1 MYISINWIKDF
12 VDLDGL
18 DVKDIASKFTLSCAE
33 VEGVIEK
40 GKDISGIISARIESV
55 ENHPNSKKLHILKVN
70 TGKEVLQIV
79 CGAPNV
85 RVGMVT
91 ALAPIGARL
100 FDTTI
105 GKANLGGVDSLGM
118 CCSIKELGIGEDHSG
133 IIDLGDDTQI
143 GVDLK
148 ELLPIEDTL
157 IEVDNK
163 SLTNRPDMWGHYG
176 IAREISAITG
186 RPLKE
191 YPVDTED
198 YSKLPTLN
206 VKVESPSCYRYSAL
220 RMDNISKNTSPMAMQ
235 IRLYYCGM
243 RAISML
249 ADLTNYIMLELG
261 QPMHSFNGSKVESIV
276 VRDVDSD
283 TPFTTLDGVERV
295 LPKGTMVIDLN
306 SEIGAIAGIMG
317 GLSSEIEDDTTSTFL
332 ESATFDA
339 VKVRKT
345 ATALGLRSES
355 SARYEKSLDPEM
367 TTIALR
373 RYAYLLKSIDSGA
386 KVVSNLKDVYMH
398 KYPHIDIDIE
408 KTYID
413 RYIGIEIGK
422 ERMIE
427 ILVSLGFGVQENN
440 GTFHI
445 SVPSY
450 RATKDISIKAD
461 IVEEIARVYGY
472 DNIES
477 RPILQPVKLTSLSK
491 DVSTKYDIKFTL
503 ADKYNMHE
511 IHSYIWEDSMTNK
524 SLNIE
529 TKSYIRLVNSLQKD
543 NDDIRSTML
552 PTIIRAIAQN
562 KRYAETVGLFEVGH
576 IVTGIDKEGLA
587 IEEQTLGMGWIVP
600 KAECSAKLLE
610 VKDIIHYLFG
620 YILSMNVKLV
630 PSDNVCENFISP
642 VNYYEMVSGDKIVG
656 RLGVVHPS
664 VQHKIDGDKYIV
676 LAELNMTTINTLEP
690 YAIKFEQVS
699 KFPVTVLDFNFV
711 LAQDEFYGRLENIAN
726 SLTTDLTY
734 KCQLLDIFQNKE
746 NNTKSYTLRYYVT
759 SMEHTLSSSE
769 IEEFHSLVI
778 RTFEKNGIYL
788 KTE

>member
-12 VDLDGL
+12 VNLDGL
-18 DVKDIASKFTLSCAE
+18 DVNEIANKFTLSCAE
-33 VEGVIEK
+33 VEGIIEK
-40 GKDISGIISARIESV
+40 GKDISGIITARIESV
-55 ENHPNSKKLHILKVN
+55 ENHPNSKKLHILSVN
-70 TGKEVLQIV
+70 TGKEKLQIV

-91 ALAPIGARL
+91 ALAPIGAKL
-100 FDTTI
+100 FDVTI
-105 GKANLGGVDSLGM
+105 GKATLGGVDSYGM
-118 CCSIKELGIGEDHSG
+118 CCSIKELGIGEDNSG
-133 IIDLGDDTQI
+133 IIDLGDDTEI
-143 GVDLK
+143 GIDLK
-148 ELLPIEDTL
+148 KLLPIEDTL

-191 YPVDTED
+191 YAVDTGD
-198 YSKLPTLN
+198 YSKLPELN
-206 VKVESPSCYRYSAL
+206 VEVKSDSCYRYSAL
-220 RMDNISKNTSPMAMQ
+220 RMENISRNISPMAMQ

-243 RAISML
+243 RAISLL

-276 VRDVDSD
+276 VRDVEKD

-295 LPKGTMVIDLN
+295 LPTGTMVIDLN
-306 SEIGAIAGIMG
+306 SEIGAVAGIMG
-317 GLSSEIEDDTTSTFL
+317 GLSSEIEEDTTSTFL

-367 TTIALR
+367 TTTALR
-373 RYAYLLKSIDSGA
+373 RYAYLLKSIDGGA
-386 KVVSNLKDVYMH
+386 RVVSNLKDEYMH
-398 KYPHIDIDIE
+398 KYSHIDIDIE
-408 KTYID
+408 KSYID
-413 RYIGIEIGK
+413 RYVGIEIGK
-422 ERMIE
+422 DRMVE
-427 ILVSLGFGVQENN
+427 ILKSLGFGVEMK
-440 GTFHI
+440 GDTFHI

-472 DNIES
+472 DNITPS
-477 RPILQPVKLTSLSK
+477 PILQPVRLTSLGK
-491 DVSTKYDIKFTL
+491 DIVRDYDIKYAL
-503 ADKYNMHE
+503 ADRYNMHE

-524 SLNIE
+524 SLGME

-552 PTIIRAIAQN
+552 PTIIRALNQN
-562 KRYAETVGLFEVGH
+562 KRYSESVGLFEIGH
-576 IVTGIDKEGLA
+576 IVTGMENNLA
-587 IEEQTLGMGWIVP
+587 VEEKALGMGWIIP
-600 KAECSAKLLE
+600 KEKLSSTLLS
-610 VKDIIHYLFG
+610 VKDLIQYLFQD
-620 YILSMNVKLV
+620 ILTMNVKLLRM
-630 PSDNVCENFISP
+630 DNVEEKYLSP
-642 VNYYEMVSGDKIVG
+642 VNYYEVLSNDVVIG
-656 RLGVVHPS
+656 RVGVVHPS
-664 VQHKIDGDKYIV
+664 VQQKIDSDKYIV
-676 LAELNMTTINTLEP
+676 LAELNMTKINNLDT

-699 KFPVTVLDFNFV
+699 KYPVTTLDFNFV
-711 LAQDEFYGRLENIAN
+711 LSQDDVYGRLEGVAGSID
-726 SLTTDLTY
+726 TPLTY
-734 KCQLLDIFQNKE
+734 KYELLDIFQNKE

-769 IEEFHSLVI
+769 IEEFHTLVI
-778 RTFEKNGIYL
+778 KTFEDNGIYL

>member
-12 VDLDGL
+12 VNLDGL
-18 DVKDIASKFTLSCAE
+18 DVNEIAGKFTLSCAE

-40 GKDISGIISARIESV
+40 GKDISGIITARIESV
-55 ENHPNSKKLHILKVN
+55 ENHPNSKKLHILSVN
-70 TGKEVLQIV
+70 TGKEKLQIV

-91 ALAPIGARL
+91 ALAPIGAKL
-100 FDTTI
+100 FDVTI
-105 GKANLGGVDSLGM
+105 GKATLGGVDSYGM
-118 CCSIKELGIGEDHSG
+118 CCSIKELGIGDDHSG
-133 IIDLGDDTQI
+133 IIDLGDDTEI

-148 ELLPIEDTL
+148 KLLPIEDTL

-191 YPVDTED
+191 YTVDTGD
-198 YSKLPTLN
+198 YSKLPELN
-206 VKVESPSCYRYSAL
+206 VEVKSDSCYRYSAL
-220 RMDNISKNTSPMAMQ
+220 RMENISRNVSPMAMQ

-243 RAISML
+243 RAISLL

-276 VRDVDSD
+276 VRDVEKD
-283 TPFTTLDGVERV
+283 TPFTTLDGVERI
-295 LPKGTMVIDLN
+295 LPTGTMVIDLN
-306 SEIGAIAGIMG
+306 SEIGAVAGIMG
-317 GLSSEIEDDTTSTFL
+317 GLSSEIEDNTTSTFL

-367 TTIALR
+367 TTTALR
-373 RYAYLLKSIDSGA
+373 RYAYLLKSIDGGA
-386 KVVSNLKDVYMH
+386 RVVSNLKDEYMH

-408 KTYID
+408 KSYID
-413 RYIGIEIGK
+413 RYVGIEIGK
-422 ERMIE
+422 DRMVE
-427 ILVSLGFGVQENN
+427 ILKSLGFGVEMK
-440 GTFHI
+440 GDTFHI

-472 DNIES
+472 DNITPS
-477 RPILQPVKLTSLSK
+477 PILQPVRLTSLGK
-491 DVSTKYDIKFTL
+491 DIVRDYDIKYAL
-503 ADKYNMHE
+503 ADRYNMHE

-524 SLNIE
+524 SLGME

-552 PTIIRAIAQN
+552 PTIIRALNQN
-562 KRYAETVGLFEVGH
+562 KRYSESVGLFEIGH
-576 IVTGIDKEGLA
+576 IVTGMENNLA
-587 IEEQTLGMGWIVP
+587 IEEKALGMGWIIP
-600 KAECSAKLLE
+600 KERLSGTLLA
-610 VKDIIHYLFG
+610 VKNLIQYLFQD
-620 YILSMNVKLV
+620 ILTMNVKLLRM
-630 PSDNVCENFISP
+630 DNVEENYLSP
-642 VNYYEMVSGDKIVG
+642 VNYYEVLSNDVVIG
-656 RLGVVHPS
+656 RVGVVHPS
-664 VQHKIDGDKYIV
+664 VQQKIDSDKYIV
-676 LAELNMTTINTLEP
+676 LAELNMTKINTLDT

-699 KFPVTVLDFNFV
+699 KYPVTTLDFNFV
-711 LAQDEFYGRLENIAN
+711 LSQDDVYGRLEGVSGSIDT
-726 SLTTDLTY
+726 SLTY
-734 KCQLLDIFQNKE
+734 KYELLDIFQNKE

-769 IEEFHSLVI
+769 IEEFHALVI
-778 RTFEKNGIYL
+778 KTFEDNGIYL

>member
-12 VDLDGL
+12 VNLDGL
-18 DVKDIASKFTLSCAE
+18 DVNEIANKFTLSCAE

-40 GKDISGIISARIESV
+40 GKDISGIITARIESV
-55 ENHPNSKKLHILKVN
+55 ENHPNSKKLHILSVN
-70 TGKEVLQIV
+70 TGKEKLQIV

-100 FDTTI
+100 FDITI
-105 GKANLGGVDSLGM
+105 GKANLGGVDSYGM
-118 CCSIKELGIGEDHSG
+118 CCSIKELGIGDDHSG
-133 IIDLGDDTQI
+133 IIDLGDDTEI

-148 ELLPIEDTL
+148 KLLPIEDTL

-186 RPLKE
+186 RQLNE
-191 YPVDTED
+191 YTVDTSD
-198 YSKLPTLN
+198 YSKLPELN
-206 VKVESPSCYRYSAL
+206 VEVKSDSCYRYSAL
-220 RMDNISKNTSPMAMQ
+220 RMENISRNVSPMAMQ

-243 RAISML
+243 RAISLL

-276 VRDVDSD
+276 VRDVEED

-295 LPKGTMVIDLN
+295 LPTGTMVIDLN

-373 RYAYLLKSIDSGA
+373 RYAYLLKSIDGGA
-386 KVVSNLKDVYMH
+386 RVVSNLKDEYKH

-408 KTYID
+408 KSYID
-413 RYIGIEIGK
+413 RYVGVEIGK
-422 ERMIE
+422 DRMVE
-427 ILVSLGFGVQENN
+427 ILKSLGFGVEMN
-440 GTFHI
+440 GDTFHI

-472 DNIES
+472 DNITPS
-477 RPILQPVKLTSLSK
+477 PILQPVRLTSLGK
-491 DVSTKYDIKFTL
+491 DIVRDYDIKYAL
-503 ADKYNMHE
+503 ADRYNMHE

-524 SLNIE
+524 SLGIE
-529 TKSYIRLVNSLQKD
+529 TKSHIRLVNSLQKD

-552 PTIIRAIAQN
+552 PTIIRALNQN
-562 KRYAETVGLFEVGH
+562 KRYSESVGLFEIGH
-576 IVTGIDKEGLA
+576 IVTGMENNLA
-587 IEEQTLGMGWIVP
+587 VEEKALGMGWIFP
-600 KAECSAKLLE
+600 KERLSGTLLA
-610 VKDIIHYLFG
+610 VKNLIQYLFQD
-620 YILSMNVKLV
+620 ILTMNVKLLRMDSV
-630 PSDNVCENFISP
+630 EENYLSP
-642 VNYYEMVSGDKIVG
+642 VNYYEVLSNDVVIGRVG
-656 RLGVVHPS
+656 VTHPS
-664 VQHKIDGDKYIV
+664 VQQKIDSDKYIV
-676 LAELNMTTINTLEP
+676 LAELNMTKINGLTP

-699 KFPVTVLDFNFV
+699 KYPVTTLDFNFI
-711 LAQDEFYGRLENIAN
+711 LSQDDVYGRLEGVAGSIV
-726 SLTTDLTY
+726 TPLTY
-734 KCQLLDIFQNKE
+734 KYELLDIFQNKE

-759 SMEHTLSSSE
+759 SMDHTLSSSE
-769 IEEFHSLVI
+769 IEEFHALVI
-778 RTFEKNGIYL
+778 KTFEDNGIYL

>member
-12 VDLDGL
+12 VNLDGL
-18 DVKDIASKFTLSCAE
+18 DVNEIAGKFTLSCAE

-55 ENHPNSKKLHILKVN
+55 ENHPDSKKLHILSVN
-70 TGKEVLQIV
+70 TGKEKLQIV

-100 FDTTI
+100 FDVTI
-105 GKANLGGVDSLGM
+105 GKATLAGVDSYGM
-118 CCSIKELGIGEDHSG
+118 CCSIKELGIGDDHSG
-133 IIDLGDDTQI
+133 IIDLGDDTEI

-191 YPVDTED
+191 YIVDTAD
-198 YSKLPTLN
+198 YSQLPSLN
-206 VKVESPSCYRYSAL
+206 VEVKSDSCYRYSAL
-220 RMDNISKNTSPMAMQ
+220 RMENISKNVSPMAMQ

-243 RAISML
+243 RAISLL

-261 QPMHSFNGSKVESIV
+261 QPMHSFNGSKVESIT
-276 VRDVDSD
+276 VRDVEKD

-295 LPKGTMVIDLN
+295 LPTGTMVIDLN

-317 GLSSEIEDDTTSTFL
+317 GLSSEIEDNTTSTFL
-332 ESATFDA
+332 ESASFDA

-367 TTIALR
+367 TTTALR
-373 RYAYLLKSIDSGA
+373 RYAYLLKSIDGGA
-386 KVVSNLKDVYMH
+386 RVVSDLKDVYMY
-398 KYPHIDIDIE
+398 KYPHIDIDI
-408 KTYID
+408 KKSYID
-413 RYIGIEIGK
+413 RYVGVDIGK
-422 ERMIE
+422 DRMVE
-427 ILVSLGFGVQENN
+427 ILRSLGFGVTTE
-440 GTFHI
+440 GDTFHI

-472 DNIES
+472 DNITPS
-477 RPILQPVKLTSLSK
+477 PILQPVKLTSLGK
-491 DVSTKYDIKFTL
+491 DIVRDYDIKYAL
-503 ADKYNMHE
+503 ADRYNMHE
-511 IHSYIWEDSMTNK
+511 IHSYIWEDSMNNK
-524 SLNIE
+524 SLGIE
-529 TKSYIRLVNSLQKD
+529 TQSYIRLVNSLQKD

-552 PTIIRAIAQN
+552 PTIIRALNQN
-562 KRYAETVGLFEVGH
+562 KRYDESVGLFEIGH
-576 IVTGIDKEGLA
+576 IVTDIKDNLA
-587 IEEQTLGMGWIVP
+587 VEEKALGMGWLVP
-600 KAECSAKLLE
+600 KEKLSSTLLS
-610 VKDIIHYLFG
+610 VKDLIQYLFQD
-620 YILSMNVKLV
+620 ILTMNVKLLRKDIV
-630 PSDNVCENFISP
+630 EENYLSP
-642 VNYYEMVSGDKIVG
+642 VNYYEVLSNNVVLG
-656 RLGVVHPS
+656 RVGVVHPS
-664 VQHKIDGDKYIV
+664 VQQKIDSDKYIV
-676 LAELNMTTINTLEP
+676 LAELNMTKINTLDT
-690 YAIKFEQVS
+690 YAIKFAQVS
-699 KFPVTVLDFNFV
+699 KYPVTTLDFNFV
-711 LAQDEFYGRLENIAN
+711 LSQDDVYGRLEGVAGSID
-726 SLTTDLTY
+726 TPLTY
-734 KCQLLDIFQNKE
+734 KYELLDIFQNKE

-769 IEEFHSLVI
+769 IEEFHTLVI
-778 RTFEKNGIYL
+778 KTFEENGIRL
-788 KTE
+788 KSE